1 MVIIIIIINYC
12 CDCDGDY
19 DERRYEDVSQGFHV
33 TPGLDEQF
41 WGYKFNEIQI
51 YKCNKLRQNPTI
63 GVDEQLGLC
72 KQDSHLSVARQY
84 DCTKVKS

>member
-1 MVIIIIIINYC
+1 MIVTVIMMK
-12 CDCDGDY
+12 
-19 DERRYEDVSQGFHV
+19 EVMKMFHKDFMS
-33 TPGLDEQF
+33 LQDWMNI
-41 WGYKFNEIQI
+41 WGYEFNVIQI